1 MAEIMNEGYRSSPR
15 RWSGVLLAA
24 AALAALLSIGAC
36 SRAAATSDGAATVAT
51 LGPSPSPASPTTAA
65 TAKTEPPVPQHS
77 ATTHPSPAATSKQV
91 SNPGYSTALAQWK
104 KGATAISAQQGVYW
118 LAAAGLLQA
127 AESTD
132 SGNTSGYQV
141 AANELRDLATLP
153 DAQQTPAQNA
163 EYHHDIDALNSF
175 FNTPGLY
182 S

>member
-1 MAEIMNEGYRSSPR
+1 MNEGYRSSPR
-15 RWSGVLLAA
+15 RWPGALLAA
-24 AALAALLSIGAC
+24 AALAAALSIGAC
-36 SRAAATSDGAATVAT
+36 SRAAATSHGAVSGTATVVP
-51 LGPSPSPASPTTAA
+51 LGPSPSPAASTATTANP
-65 TAKTEPPVPQHS
+65 ELPVPQQS
-77 ATTHPSPAATSKQV
+77 ATTHPSPAATTKQV

-104 KGATAISAQQGVYW
+104 KGATAISAQQGAYW

-127 AESTD
+127 AEITD

-141 AANELRDLATLP
+141 AASELRDLAALP